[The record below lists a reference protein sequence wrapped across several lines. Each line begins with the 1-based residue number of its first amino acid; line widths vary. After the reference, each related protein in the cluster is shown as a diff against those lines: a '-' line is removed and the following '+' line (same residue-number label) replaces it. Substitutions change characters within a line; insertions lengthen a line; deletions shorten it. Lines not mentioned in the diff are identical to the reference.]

1 MKIAHIAAHEKFA
14 FQKYSFSKLG
24 TDNRSELFLPG
35 HVVVYA
41 HRVLAVV
48 NLG

>member
-1 MKIAHIAAHEKFA
+1 MKIARIVAHERSA
-14 FQKYSFSKLG
+14 FKKYSFSKLG
-24 TDNRSELFLPG
+24 TDHRSELFLPG

-48 NLG
+48 NFG